1 MYPPNTTTLPHW
13 EGADEIADGMSSLG
27 HAITAPWHEWV
38 RRNSV
43 ASWLNDEFVHP
54 GGDVPRRVRTPF
66 GRKYRAVIAEFFGT
80 LSFVFFATGA
90 VVIAAKL
97 DHSNP
102 PSVTSNLFVAFA
114 QGFSLAVAIYS
125 IAHVSGGHCNPAVT
139 FALIVVR
146 RIGLITGFFYIIA
159 QLGGGII
166 ASLFVKSITSFPLQG
181 NLGATTLGATSVG
194 PGYWIE
200 VILTY
205 VLVSTVFAT
214 AIDRVGFGILAPL
227 AIGLSVFLDLVI
239 GFTTTGGSMNPARSF
254 GPAVIANQWSN
265 HWIYWI
271 GPLTGAV
278 VAAFVQDLIFRSR
291 PSLEPTVGVRTEGT
305 LAPRPVTAPLP
316 PYRVYPS

>member
-1 MYPPNTTTLPHW
+1 MYPNTTTLPHW
-13 EGADEIADGMSSLG
+13 EGADEITDGMDSLRN
-27 HAITAPWHEWV
+27 AIFAPWHEWV

-43 ASWLNDEFVHP
+43 ASWLDDEFVHP

-97 DHSNP
+97 DTANP
-102 PSVTSNLFVAFA
+102 PTVSSNIFVALA
-114 QGFSLAVAIYS
+114 QGFSLAVAIYN
-125 IAHVSGGHCNPAVT
+125 IANVSGGHCNPAVT
-139 FALIVVR
+139 FALILVR

-159 QLGGGII
+159 QLGGAII
-166 ASLFVKSITSFPLQG
+166 ASLFVKSITAFHFQG

-194 PGYWIE
+194 TGYWIE

-214 AIDRVGFGILAPL
+214 AVDRVGFGYLAPL

-254 GPAVIANQWSN
+254 GPAIVANQWSY

-271 GPLTGAV
+271 GPLTGAA

-291 PSLEPTVGVRTEGT
+291 PSQEATVGVRTEGA
-305 LAPRPVTAPLP
+305 LAPRPVTAPVSP
-316 PYRVYPS
+316 FRVYAT